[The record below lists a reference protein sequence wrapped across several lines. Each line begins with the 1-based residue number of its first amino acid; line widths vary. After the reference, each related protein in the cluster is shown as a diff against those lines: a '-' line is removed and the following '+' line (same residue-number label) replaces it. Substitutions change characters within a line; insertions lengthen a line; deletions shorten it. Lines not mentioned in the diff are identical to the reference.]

1 MRFGFIGDVVGRP
14 GREMIKKYARVYKDK
29 FGLDF
34 IIANCENASGGF
46 GLSATN
52 ALEIFDYGVDAITG
66 GNHSFDKKDIIP
78 LMENMPII
86 RPFNHYDALGS
97 GVVNL
102 YNNSQ
107 SLSVINMLG
116 IMGANIAKN
125 AFLTTDEALEKC
137 KSENILIDFH
147 AEMTSE
153 KMAYMWEFR
162 GRVSAILGTHTHVGT
177 DDLKIDLGT
186 AYVSDAGLVGARE
199 GAIGMDGDIS
209 VAGFK
214 SGLKQAFRVNT
225 SYKKV
230 FQMIVVEVL
239 DGKAV
244 DIFKV
249 KVLDE
254 KEFITKG
261 YIER

>member
-14 GREMIKKYARVYKDK
+14 GREMIKQYAKHYKDK
-29 FGLDF
+29 FKLDF
-34 IIANCENASGGF
+34 IVANCENASGGF

-52 ALEIFDYGVDAITG
+52 ALEILEYGVDAITG

-78 LMENMPII
+78 LMDKMPII
-86 RPFNHYDALGS
+86 RPFNHYNAPGS
-97 GVVNL
+97 GVINL
-102 YNNSQ
+102 EKNGE
-107 SLSVINMLG
+107 SLSVVNMLG
-116 IMGANIAKN
+116 IMGTNIAKN
-125 AFLTTDEALEKC
+125 AFLVTDEALELC

-147 AEMTSE
+147 GEMTSE
-153 KMAYMWEFR
+153 KMAYMWEFK
-162 GRVSAILGTHTHVGT
+162 GRVLAIIGTHTHVGT
-177 DDLKIDLGT
+177 DDLKIEDGT
-186 AYVSDAGLVGARE
+186 AYASDAGLVGARQ
-199 GAIGMDGDIS
+199 GVIGMDGDIS

-214 SGLKQAFRVNT
+214 SGLKQAFKVNT
-225 SYKKV
+225 SYKKI
-230 FQMIVVEVL
+230 FQMIVVEAL

-254 KEFITKG
+254 NEIITRG